1 MEKFSEKSLLALGD
15 YYVYGLI
22 DPRDKKLFYIGKGTG
37 NRVFNHEKESKT
49 SPVSDKLKLK
59 KITEIIESGYEV
71 EKIIINSNL
80 TEAEAYAAEAALINA
95 FNYVSNIGLTNISSG
110 HHSTEAMTVERFERE
125 YGAEILSES
134 DIKHKILVIKI
145 NKLYDRNMTR
155 EELYDAVRGSWN
167 ASLMRAKQVDYVF
180 GVFNSLIVGVYK
192 PTQWYVCKDAIDKLP
207 RQEDGLNDRIK
218 NRIFFVDEAFENGE
232 PMDEAE
238 MSYLYKSISELKYNQ
253 KSQNPITY
261 LNPL

>member
-1 MEKFSEKSLLALGD
+1 MTMEKFSEKSLLALGD

-155 EELYDAVRGSWN
+155 EELL
-167 ASLMRAKQVDYVF
+167 SLDH
-180 GVFNSLIVGVYK
+180 L
-192 PTQWYVCKDAIDKLP
+192 AIAEVTKFVHIHT
-207 RQEDGLNDRIK
+207 EDGYIMTDWVEGDDIMEYSGSACYYMPIRENYTDYRIITLAEHTELEK
-218 NRIFFVDEAFENGE
+218 QREEAV
-232 PMDEAE
+232 
-238 MSYLYKSISELKYNQ
+238 ELKNKEIENEQ
-253 KSQNPITY
+253 
-261 LNPL
+261 

>member
-1 MEKFSEKSLLALGD
+1 
-15 YYVYGLI
+15 
-22 DPRDKKLFYIGKGTG
+22 
-37 NRVFNHEKESKT
+37 
-49 SPVSDKLKLK
+49 
-59 KITEIIESGYEV
+59 
-71 EKIIINSNL
+71 
-80 TEAEAYAAEAALINA
+80 
-95 FNYVSNIGLTNISSG
+95 
-110 HHSTEAMTVERFERE
+110 
-125 YGAEILSES
+125 
-134 DIKHKILVIKI
+134 
-145 NKLYDRNMTR
+145 MTR